1 MKPQLDPASLIVGL
15 SLLAIALSS
24 GWMLHERNA
33 LNEAAMQRDAIVQT
47 SERLSSLK
55 SRWGNSPE
63 IQRKSAFLL
72 AHPALTRQE
81 RRQKSLLLEYGNL
94 SGNEFDKIIAT
105 LMNAPFVITKLTLSR
120 NANTGTISVE
130 IEQ

>member
-1 MKPQLDPASLIVGL
+1 MKSQLDPATLIVGL
-15 SLLAIALSS
+15 SFVAMTLSA
-24 GWMLHERNA
+24 GWMLHERSV
-33 LNEAAMQRDAIVQT
+33 LTEAATERDASVQT

-55 SRWGNSPE
+55 TRWGNSPE
-63 IQRKSAFLL
+63 IQRKTAFLL

-94 SGNEFDKIIAT
+94 SGNEFDKIIST
-105 LMNAPFVITKLTLSR
+105 LMNAPFVITKFTFSR
-120 NANTGTISVE
+120 NANAGTISVE

>member
-1 MKPQLDPASLIVGL
+1 MKPQLNPATVIVGL
-15 SLLAIALSS
+15 SFITIALSS
-24 GWMLHERNA
+24 GWMLHERSS
-33 LNEAAMQRDAIVQT
+33 LNEAALLRDASVQT

-55 SRWGNSPE
+55 ARWGNSPE

-94 SGNEFDKIIAT
+94 SGNEFDKIVST

-120 NANTGTISVE
+120 NANAGTISVE